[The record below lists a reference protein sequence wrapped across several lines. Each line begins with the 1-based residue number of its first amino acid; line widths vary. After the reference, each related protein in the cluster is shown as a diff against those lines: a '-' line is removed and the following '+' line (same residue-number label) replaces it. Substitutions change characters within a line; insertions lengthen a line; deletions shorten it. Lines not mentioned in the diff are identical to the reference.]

1 MTTVPVEINL
11 EFTPNPNTL
20 KYTLNRRLLL
30 TGAENFKTRDEAEGY
45 SPLAVKLHDLDAVSG
60 IMIGPSFIT
69 VTLSSQDNLRELN
82 RQIMNVIKEHL
93 ESGETIV
100 TPRDPEEM
108 RANET
113 ATAQRIREIID
124 SEVRP
129 AVAMDG
135 GDITFES
142 YDEKDGTVYLYMM
155 GACSGC
161 PSSQMTLK
169 DGIETRLRQEFPEIN
184 NIVPIT

>member
-45 SPLAVKLHDLDAVSG
+45 SPLAVKLHDLDSVSG

-82 RQIMNVIKEHL
+82 RQIMSVIKGHL

-108 RANET
+108 
-113 ATAQRIREIID
+113 
-124 SEVRP
+124 
-129 AVAMDG
+129 
-135 GDITFES
+135 
-142 YDEKDGTVYLYMM
+142 
-155 GACSGC
+155 
-161 PSSQMTLK
+161 
-169 DGIETRLRQEFPEIN
+169 
-184 NIVPIT
+184 

>member
-45 SPLAVKLHDLDAVSG
+45 SPLAVKLHDLDSVSG

-82 RQIMNVIKEHL
+82 RQIMSVIKEHL

-108 RANET
+108 RENET
-113 ATAQRIREIID
+113 AAAQRIREIID
-124 SEVRP
+124 TEVRP

-135 GDITFES
+135 GDI
-142 YDEKDGTVYLYMM
+142 VYRGFQNGVVMLQMQ
-155 GACSGC
+155 GACQGC
-161 PSSQMTLK
+161 PSSTATLK
-169 DGIETRLRQEFPEIN
+169 MGIENMLRHYIPE
-184 NIVPIT
+184 VVEVRAV

>member
-1 MTTVPVEINL
+1 MATVPVEINL

-20 KYTLNRRLLL
+20 KYTLNRRLLV
-30 TGAENFKTRDEAEGY
+30 TGAENFKTRDEAEGH
-45 SPLAVKLHDLDAVSG
+45 SPLAVKLHDLDPVSG

-69 VTLSSQDNLRELN
+69 VTLSSQGNLRELN

-108 RANET
+108 QANET
-113 ATAQRIREIID
+113 AAAQRIREIID
-124 SEVRP
+124 TEVRP

-142 YDEKDGTVYLYMM
+142 YDENEGKVYLYMM

-169 DGIETRLRQEFPEIN
+169 DGIETRLRQEFPEISDV
-184 NIVPIT
+184 VPIN